1 MHNVNIIV
9 EYFINTLTA
18 AWYLAAVVAPYLL
31 LGFVIDGILHVI
43 FPSGVSFKRF
53 AYPGLKNVIRAA
65 VHGLMRPESSGR
77 SVGAAIDLRR
87 GGASKGAS
95 ISFLISSAQS
105 GPDGFLAA
113 WSMISFPFA
122 FIRIVISFV
131 TAIFAGLLVTTSPDE
146 QEHKSHHR
154 RRMFHGGEI
163 AEVSS
168 SPSFLKIL
176 HKTLFYGFIRM
187 PRYVGLWLLIGL
199 LLGSVIMVFV
209 PFQGDSVLSNLLAL
223 ILIPVV
229 HVCATGSVPIAAALL
244 MKGITPGAVL
254 VFLMLGTA
262 INLRGLNLL
271 RGAFG
276 WRILLIYLG
285 SIFTCSIFSGFLTDT
300 KLPRGLFLPHLP
312 DFHSGIMASVAPWCT
327 PCILVI
333 AVLAVVGYVMHW
345 LHLRRYAGKH
355 SEDQSSQYVPGKEY
369 YVSQRDAS
377 GVLQTRRAV
386 SVTMLFSVDDLP
398 SQDAASVL
406 GSSIRHMEGIE
417 DCEVSFRR
425 RQALVR
431 GVNLSPDYIVEA
443 VAEAGFTAKFIR
455 EINPD
460 ELKK

>member
-18 AWYLAAVVAPYLL
+18 AWYLAAIVSPYLL
-31 LGFVIDGILHVI
+31 LGFIIDGILHII
-43 FPSGVSFKRF
+43 FPSGGSYKRF
-53 AYPGLKNVIRAA
+53 SHPGLKNVIRSA
-65 VHGLMRPESSGR
+65 VYGLLRPESSGR

-87 GGASKGAS
+87 GGASKGSS

-113 WSMISFPFA
+113 SSLISLPFA
-122 FIRIVISFV
+122 VIRVVTAFF

-154 RRMFHGGEI
+154 RRMFHSGEI
-163 AEVSS
+163 AEASS
-168 SPSFLKIL
+168 SASLFKVLRKMLFYSFL
-176 HKTLFYGFIRM
+176 RM
-187 PRYVGLWLLIGL
+187 PRYVGIWLLIGL
-199 LLGSVIMVFV
+199 FLGAVILVFV
-209 PFQGDSVLSNLLAL
+209 PFLGDSVLANILAL
-223 ILIPVV
+223 VLIPVV

-262 INLRGLNLL
+262 LSLRGLNLF
-271 RGAFG
+271 RNAFG
-276 WRILLIYLG
+276 WRILVIYLG
-285 SIFTCSIFSGFLTDT
+285 SVFTGSIFMGFLTDT

-327 PCILVI
+327 PCILLVV
-333 AVLAVVGYVMHW
+333 VLGIVGYVMHW
-345 LHLRRYAGKH
+345 LHLRHYADKH
-355 SEDQSSQYVPGKEY
+355 SEDETSQYVPGKEY

-386 SVTMLFSVDDLP
+386 RVTMLFGVDGINGP
-398 SQDAASVL
+398 DAASVL
-406 GSSIRHMEGIE
+406 GSTIRHMEGI
-417 DCEVSFRR
+417 DNCEVSFHRK
-425 RQALVR
+425 QMMVC

-443 VAEAGFTAKFIR
+443 VAESGFTAKFLR
-455 EINPD
+455 ELNPD
-460 ELKK
+460 EFKK